1 MPQEISAHLCAVC
14 GSRHSSKSVGV
25 RGPSV
30 LVCAS
35 RKSSLCRTGLGIV
48 VPASSRSMR
57 KQHPLLLAC
66 LPPKHLYSY
75 RHLSTS
81 REKLRK
87 SIYSNVALQVK
98 TLQHVGGLFVGQF
111 GHVKILLPGKEM
123 PGSICLQQ
131 IIAIRTGLGFVL
143 KRFWLLL
150 FPASIG

>member
-1 MPQEISAHLCAVC
+1 MPQEISAHLRAVC

-35 RKSSLCRTGLGIV
+35 RKSSLCRTGLGKV

-87 SIYSNVALQVK
+87 SIIAMSLCKSKHCSMWVV
-98 TLQHVGGLFVGQF
+98 
-111 GHVKILLPGKEM
+111 
-123 PGSICLQQ
+123 CLS
-131 IIAIRTGLGFVL
+131 
-143 KRFWLLL
+143 
-150 FPASIG
+150 ASSVMSKYCCRERRCQAASACSR